1 MSLLTPI
8 GLLGLLGIV
17 ALIIIYIIKPN
28 YQNKFISSTYIW
40 KLSLKYKKKKI
51 PISKLRNIL
60 LFICQLAIL
69 AGTAFILTQPYLNSD
84 EVTEGGDTI
93 IIIDASASMH
103 SSVNEEMRL
112 ERAANAALADA
123 SKALDNGQKVT
134 VIVASDTASFLVQQA
149 SKEQSQLVYDAFD
162 KITNAPDSLYT
173 HGEPDIEG
181 AMKLAEQITS
191 YTNNVSVTLY
201 TDTAYLDVG
210 NVKIHDVKDPSEWN
224 AAILDVRATIVE
236 IYYRIEID
244 VASYGADSRLTVS
257 CDIFNANDSDTTLEI
272 ESTYEYIERLKQ
284 NPQIDMHIAR
294 NNDNKFFEMAKKI
307 GPPTM
312 SGRWCCYMFK
322 TGALNRKMN
331 EIFNGR
337 VLTFYGVRRSES
349 ATRANYNRVE
359 EKTESVKIANQRSSA
374 PILYWTDLEVWL
386 YILANKIDFNIAYRY
401 GYNRV
406 GCYCCPNATISSELM
421 ERIYNH
427 KKFYSWTDYI
437 REFGKQCGKEDL
449 DDYVKQG
456 RWKMRNGGLGV
467 KAANSVKL
475 KSSDC
480 TAEENGKIYELQ
492 KDITN
497 DLYNLF
503 LPFGYLQEGRKEI
516 NEMLILHPTSM
527 IPIISLQPLSK
538 RKIKI
543 VTINAQ
549 NPRSLHSRLAYQIV
563 KYNACNQ
570 CLKCE
575 SLCRF
580 GAITSKPD
588 KYEIDSSKCKR
599 CQAGLN
605 PKYLYGVC
613 LMCRYLRTKK
623 DAQ

>member
-1 MSLLTPI
+1 MWIKEKNKDLKTVAYWCSCCKIPVIRPKTENEKCPICEHRMKFLSNTLRPVFPAEERLVELLT
-8 GLLGLLGIV
+8 GR
-17 ALIIIYIIKPN
+17 
-28 YQNKFISSTYIW
+28 KFTDEILWKGKSTYYVNGKSLRITNHQKIYADD
-40 KLSLKYKKKKI
+40 KLLRKELLNKKFSYEKFDKNIELFVKANKEHLDYITQEAIEFIQDESKKYDIKNTMVSFSGGKDSTVVSDLVCKALPDKKI
-51 PISKLRNIL
+51 IH
-60 LFICQLAIL
+60 LF
-69 AGTAFILTQPYLNSD
+69 
-84 EVTEGGDTI
+84 
-93 IIIDASASMH
+93 
-103 SSVNEEMRL
+103 
-112 ERAANAALADA
+112 
-123 SKALDNGQKVT
+123 
-134 VIVASDTASFLVQQA
+134 
-149 SKEQSQLVYDAFD
+149 
-162 KITNAPDSLYT
+162 
-173 HGEPDIEG
+173 
-181 AMKLAEQITS
+181 
-191 YTNNVSVTLY
+191 
-201 TDTAYLDVG
+201 
-210 NVKIHDVKDPSEWN
+210 
-224 AAILDVRATIVE
+224 
-236 IYYRIEID
+236 
-244 VASYGADSRLTVS
+244 
-257 CDIFNANDSDTTLEI
+257 SDTTLEI
-272 ESTYEYIERLKQ
+272 DSTYDYVERLKN
-284 NPQIDMHIAR
+284 NPQIEMHIAR
-294 NNDNKFFEMAKKI
+294 NNDNDFFEMAKKI

-427 KKFYSWTDYI
+427 KKYYKWTDYL
-437 REFGKQCGKEDL
+437 REFGEQCGKQDL
-449 DDYVKQG
+449 DDYVLEG

-467 KAANSVKL
+467 KAASSVKI

-492 KDITN
+492 KDITEE
-497 DLYNLF
+497 LYNLF
-503 LPFGYLQEGRKEI
+503 VPFGHLQEGRKEI
-516 NEMLILHPTSM
+516 NEMLVLHPTSM

-549 NPRSLHSRLAYQIV
+549 NPRSLHARLAYQIV
-563 KYNACNQ
+563 KFNACNQ

-580 GAITSKPD
+580 GAITCKPN

-599 CQAGLN
+599 CQACVN
-605 PKYLYGVC
+605 PKYLSGGC

>member
-1 MSLLTPI
+1 MWNKEKNEEIKTIAYWCSYCKVPVIRPKSENEKCPI
-8 GLLGLLGIV
+8 CNHRMKVLSNTLRPVFPAEERLVELMTGR
-17 ALIIIYIIKPN
+17 
-28 YQNKFISSTYIW
+28 KFDSEILWKGKSTYFVNG
-40 KLSLKYKKKKI
+40 KSLRITNQEKIDADDKMLRKELLNKTFDYTKFNNNIELFIKANKEHLDYITQEAIEFIQEESSKYDIKNTMVSFSGGKDSTVVSDLVCKALPNKKI
-51 PISKLRNIL
+51 IH
-60 LFICQLAIL
+60 LF
-69 AGTAFILTQPYLNSD
+69 
-84 EVTEGGDTI
+84 
-93 IIIDASASMH
+93 
-103 SSVNEEMRL
+103 
-112 ERAANAALADA
+112 
-123 SKALDNGQKVT
+123 
-134 VIVASDTASFLVQQA
+134 
-149 SKEQSQLVYDAFD
+149 
-162 KITNAPDSLYT
+162 
-173 HGEPDIEG
+173 
-181 AMKLAEQITS
+181 
-191 YTNNVSVTLY
+191 
-201 TDTAYLDVG
+201 
-210 NVKIHDVKDPSEWN
+210 
-224 AAILDVRATIVE
+224 
-236 IYYRIEID
+236 
-244 VASYGADSRLTVS
+244 
-257 CDIFNANDSDTTLEI
+257 SDTTLEI
-272 ESTYEYIERLKQ
+272 DSTYKYIERIKQ
-284 NPQIDMHIAR
+284 NPQIEMHIAR
-294 NNDNKFFEMAKKI
+294 NNDNNFFEMAKKI

-386 YILANKIDFNIAYRY
+386 YILANKIDYNIAYRY

-427 KKFYSWTDYI
+427 KKYYTWTNYI

-449 DDYVKQG
+449 DDYVNQG

-467 KAANSVKL
+467 KASSSVKI

-492 KDITN
+492 KDITK
-497 DLYNLF
+497 DFYNLF
-503 LPFGYLQEGRKEI
+503 IPFGHLQQGRKEI
-516 NEMLILHPTSM
+516 NEMLILHPTLM
-527 IPIISLQPLSK
+527 TPIVSLQPLSK

-563 KYNACNQ
+563 KFNACNQ

-580 GAITSKPD
+580 GAITCKPD
-588 KYEIDSSKCKR
+588 KYEIDENKCKR
-599 CQAGLN
+599 CQACVN
-605 PKYLYGVC
+605 PKYLSGGC

-623 DAQ
+623 DA